1 MRISTIVRTSSFT
14 IFTVVLALTLILF
27 WAKQRLVQ
35 ADVNDSSYRQVYQ
48 DINIRL
54 YRTIQMYL
62 NSGDALL
69 LSDADSFVE
78 QIKTQIKT
86 ENFDLE
92 TTKLLTSELSNIQQK
107 MAGKYRALGK
117 LGGNE
122 NALLDNAERELFG
135 AADSLADYASLNFD
149 NDPKV
154 AKKLL
159 HLASSFLY
167 ESQQLSHYRL
177 FFVASGDDAFKLN
190 IDRSLANLTQLNNE
204 LSNIG
209 LLGVFAE
216 SEDDGLDFFDDDDD
230 KTDIAEEFISTLR
243 SVVNRYPKELQNTTK
258 TIDNRLLSL
267 AEIKTDI
274 NKLEQIT
281 EQVAIHITQ
290 QKKNT
295 YQFVTV
301 LTTIMMLATTL
312 IVGGNYLV
320 QHTLVLKPLRAL
332 RDAFDKLVN
341 TGEMVAINSDAN
353 SEFGEI
359 ARSFDQLLTMQKQEA
374 EQKSEQMVVVSDAL
388 NSLIEQTEEIAQ
400 ATDETGNKVSETQAV
415 LANLSHIN
423 NRLNELAKDVEQNAQ
438 DTSKAMVIGREGADQ
453 MLAASQSTAQQV
465 KTSYAKLEQLINS
478 IVSVQEVMDVIKN
491 IAGQTN
497 LLALNAAIES
507 ARAGEHGRGFS
518 VVADEVRKL
527 AMKTQESLD
536 NTSDILNELTA
547 HSDHLQ
553 HNFQQI
559 STAAEQQT
567 HIAQSLIETTD
578 EVRHKAQTSS
588 DVAEQTLSCAQQ
600 QQNDFNEFER
610 LMSQVTET
618 VTTAKQQVVQVQGSV
633 TEQANKITATFL
645 NK

>member
-1 MRISTIVRTSSFT
+1 MRISTIVRTSSIT

-69 LSDADSFVE
+69 LSDADTFVE

-86 ENFDLE
+86 ENFDVE
-92 TTKLLTSELSNIQQK
+92 TTKLLTTELAKIQQK

-122 NALLDNAERELFG
+122 HALLDNAERELFG
-135 AADSLADYASLNFD
+135 AADSLADYANQGFD
-149 NDPKV
+149 NNPSN
-154 AKKLL
+154 AKQLL

-167 ESQQLSHYRL
+167 ESQQLSQSRL
-177 FFVASGDDAFKLN
+177 SFVSSGDNTFKLN
-190 IDRSLANLTQLNNE
+190 IDRSLSNLAALNQQ
-204 LSNIG
+204 LSNVG

-216 SEDDGLDFFDDDDD
+216 SEDDGLDFFDDEDD
-230 KTDIAEEFISTLR
+230 KTDVAEEFISTLR
-243 SVVNRYPKELQNTTK
+243 SVVNRYPKELQNTIK

-290 QKKNT
+290 QKQDT

-301 LTTIMMLATTL
+301 LTTIMILATTL

-388 NSLIEQTEEIAQ
+388 NSLIQQTEEIAE

-415 LANLSHIN
+415 LANLSLIN
-423 NRLNELAKDVEQNAQ
+423 NRLNELAKDVEQNAL
-438 DTSKAMVIGREGADQ
+438 DTSNAMVIGREGADQ
-453 MLAASQSTAQQV
+453 MLAASQSTAQQI

-578 EVRHKAQTSS
+578 EVRRKAQTSS

-645 NK
+645 N